1 MRMMLTSLPF
11 RYTNIVIVFG
21 APSASFHWLHL
32 RCCLCPLLDRRGFA
46 CYPGSVSNFAVG
58 ASPSNS
64 RVRILLNASA
74 LSALAAALDQS
85 RQGAARR
92 PKVAPGFY
100 DRGSPDYKR
109 HRINPICTPC
119 DMPSGS
125 YVRSWHLTD

>member
-21 APSASFHWLHL
+21 APSASFHRLHL

-64 RVRILLNASA
+64 RVRVLLNASA
-74 LSALAAALDQS
+74 LRALGVALDQS

-92 PKVAPGFY
+92 PKVA
-100 DRGSPDYKR
+100 RLL
-109 HRINPICTPC
+109 
-119 DMPSGS
+119 
-125 YVRSWHLTD
+125 RSRLTGLQTS